1 MSVNVVLGAGGPTG
15 FECVRRLL
23 EVTKAP
29 VRAVVRDPSKYD
41 EAFKAA
47 AEHAGEPCA
56 CTCMHAQ
63 LIELHVA
70 FDGLCW

>member
-23 EVTKAP
+23 EVTKEP

-41 EAFKAA
+41 AGFKAA
-47 AEHAGEPCA
+47 VEHAGEACA
-56 CTCMHAQ
+56 RSSMHVLVAQ
-63 LIELHVA
+63 SSSGQALHRI
-70 FDGLCW
+70 